1 MQYPF
6 GTASKNTIPR
16 SSIGAR
22 DFFYL
27 LSFMK
32 AEVWHRTFARSYRT
46 FRYPITGH
54 NQIPMIRI
62 FFLLV
67 LSFCANMLSAQ
78 PAAPL
83 LPAEEAVKIALEN
96 NFNIKLVQ
104 ADAAIATVNDTK
116 GNAGMLPTVNL
127 VAGESFTLST
137 FQQKLSNGTE
147 FNALGAPFNSANVGV
162 QLNWPLFDG
171 RRMFIAKQRLEAQD
185 ALGQLNL
192 QNQVQQTTAAVLQA
206 YYDIVRGRQQEK
218 ALTEVITLNQERLRI
233 AEARLAAGF
242 AGQTDALQAR
252 IDLNQR
258 RSDLLNQ
265 VNVTTSSKRAL
276 NQLLARAPETP
287 FEVDETLVNNYT
299 PDRESL
305 KQKIQSQN
313 PTLVSLQKNKEIAA
327 LLTDEARTLNKARIN
342 GIGQLN
348 ALRADNGSGFQKS
361 NTQAGLTL
369 GASLIYPLYSGGN
382 YKRQVESAQ
391 LQAQQA
397 GIRVEAQQLSIE
409 SALDNQLA
417 FFKTQ
422 QQVLL
427 LEEENVTN
435 ARENLNVS
443 TERFRLGQTNALET
457 QTAQNTLEQALFRRN
472 LALYNLK
479 ITELQLRLLA
489 GEL

>member
-1 MQYPF
+1 M
-6 GTASKNTIPR
+6 GIS
-16 SSIGAR
+16 
-22 DFFYL
+22 
-27 LSFMK
+27 
-32 AEVWHRTFARSYRT
+32 AEYNQKPMYRT
-46 FRYPITGH
+46 S
-54 NQIPMIRI
+54 
-62 FFLLV
+62 LLFV
-67 LSFCANMLSAQ
+67 LTFCASLLLAQ
-78 PAAPL
+78 TNAPL
-83 LPAEEAVKIALEN
+83 LTAEEAVRIALEN
-96 NFNIKLVQ
+96 NFTIRLVQ
-104 ADAAIATVNDTK
+104 ADADIAKTNNTK

-127 VAGESFTLST
+127 VANETFTLST

-147 FNALGAPFNSANVGV
+147 FNALGAPFNTASAGV

-171 RRMFIAKQRLEAQD
+171 RRMFIAKQRLEAQE

-192 QNQVQQTTAAVLQA
+192 QSQVQQTTADVLQA

-218 ALTEVITLNQERLRI
+218 ALAEVITLNQERLRI

-242 AGQTDALQAR
+242 SGQTDALQAR

-265 VNVTTSSKRAL
+265 ENVTLSAKRAL
-276 NQLLARAPETP
+276 NQLLARAPETS
-287 FEVDETLVNNYT
+287 FEVDETLINNYT
-299 PDRESL
+299 PERTSL
-305 KQKIQSQN
+305 LQKIQTQN
-313 PTLVSLQKNKEIAA
+313 PTMLSLQKSNDIAA
-327 LLTDEARTLNKARIN
+327 LLTDEARTLNKLRIN
-342 GIGQLN
+342 GIGQFN
-348 ALRADNGSGFQKS
+348 ALRSDNGSGFQRS
-361 NTQAGLTL
+361 NTQAGLTI
-369 GASLIYPLYSGGN
+369 GGSVVYPLYSGGN
-382 YKRQVESAQ
+382 FKRQVQTAQ

-397 GIRVEAQQLSIE
+397 SIQVDAQRLSIE
-409 SALDNQLA
+409 SSLDNQLA

-472 LALYNLK
+472 LALFNLK

>member
-1 MQYPF
+1 M
-6 GTASKNTIPR
+6 
-16 SSIGAR
+16 
-22 DFFYL
+22 
-27 LSFMK
+27 
-32 AEVWHRTFARSYRT
+32 YRT
-46 FRYPITGH
+46 S
-54 NQIPMIRI
+54 
-62 FFLLV
+62 LLFV
-67 LSFCANMLSAQ
+67 LTFCASLLLAQ
-78 PAAPL
+78 TNAPL
-83 LPAEEAVKIALEN
+83 LTAEEAVRIALEN
-96 NFNIKLVQ
+96 NFTIRVVQ
-104 ADAAIATVNDTK
+104 ADADIAKTNNTK

-127 VAGESFTLST
+127 VANETFTLST
-137 FQQKLSNGTE
+137 FQQKLANGTE
-147 FNALGAPFNSANVGV
+147 FNALGAPFNTASAGV

-171 RRMFIAKQRLEAQD
+171 RRMFIAKQRLEAQE

-192 QNQVQQTTAAVLQA
+192 QSQVQQTTADVLQA

-218 ALTEVITLNQERLRI
+218 ALAEVITLNQERLRI

-242 AGQTDALQAR
+242 SGQTDALQAR

-265 VNVTTSSKRAL
+265 ENVTLSAKRAL
-276 NQLLARAPETP
+276 NQLLARTPETA

-299 PDRESL
+299 PERTSL
-305 KQKIQSQN
+305 LQKIQMQN
-313 PTLVSLQKNKEIAA
+313 PTMLSLQKSSDIAA
-327 LLTDEARTLNKARIN
+327 LLTDEARTLNKLRTNA
-342 GIGQLN
+342 IGQFN
-348 ALRADNGSGFQKS
+348 ALRSDNGSGFQRS
-361 NTQAGLTL
+361 NTQAGLTI
-369 GASLIYPLYSGGN
+369 GGSLIYPLYSGGN
-382 YKRQVESAQ
+382 FKRQVQAAH

-397 GIRVEAQQLSIE
+397 GIRVEAQRLSIE
-409 SALDNQLA
+409 STLDNQLA

>member
-1 MQYPF
+1 M
-6 GTASKNTIPR
+6 
-16 SSIGAR
+16 
-22 DFFYL
+22 
-27 LSFMK
+27 
-32 AEVWHRTFARSYRT
+32 YRT
-46 FRYPITGH
+46 F
-54 NQIPMIRI
+54 
-62 FFLLV
+62 LLFV
-67 LSFCANMLSAQ
+67 LTFCASLLLAQ
-78 PAAPL
+78 TNAPL
-83 LPAEEAVKIALEN
+83 LTAEEAVRIALEN
-96 NFNIKLVQ
+96 NFTIRLVQ
-104 ADAAIATVNDTK
+104 ADADIAKTNNTK

-127 VAGESFTLST
+127 VANETFTLST

-147 FNALGAPFNSANVGV
+147 FNALGAPFNTASAGV

-171 RRMFIAKQRLEAQD
+171 RRMFIAKQRLEAQE

-192 QNQVQQTTAAVLQA
+192 QSQVQQTTADVLQA

-218 ALTEVITLNQERLRI
+218 ALAEVITLNQERLRI

-265 VNVTTSSKRAL
+265 ENVTLSAKQAL
-276 NQLLARAPETP
+276 NQLLARAPETS

-299 PDRESL
+299 PERTSL
-305 KQKIQSQN
+305 LQKIQTQN
-313 PTLVSLQKNKEIAA
+313 PTMLSLQKSSEVAA
-327 LLTDEARTLNKARIN
+327 LLTDEARTLNKLRIN
-342 GIGQLN
+342 GIGQFN
-348 ALRADNGSGFQKS
+348 ALRSDNGSGFQRS
-361 NTQAGLTL
+361 NTQAGLTI
-369 GASLIYPLYSGGN
+369 GGSLVYPLYNGGN
-382 YKRQVESAQ
+382 FKRQVQVAQ

-397 GIRVEAQQLSIE
+397 GIQVDAQRLSIE
-409 SALDNQLA
+409 SSLDNQLA

>member
-1 MQYPF
+1 M
-6 GTASKNTIPR
+6 S
-16 SSIGAR
+16 
-22 DFFYL
+22 L
-27 LSFMK
+27 LF
-32 AEVWHRTFARSYRT
+32 
-46 FRYPITGH
+46 
-54 NQIPMIRI
+54 
-62 FFLLV
+62 V
-67 LSFCANMLSAQ
+67 LTFCASPSLLLAQ
-78 PAAPL
+78 TNAPL
-83 LPAEEAVKIALEN
+83 LTAEEAVRIALEN
-96 NFNIKLVQ
+96 NFTIRLVQ
-104 ADAAIATVNDTK
+104 ADADIAKTNNTK

-127 VAGESFTLST
+127 VANETFTLST
-137 FQQKLSNGTE
+137 FQQKLANGTE
-147 FNALGAPFNSANVGV
+147 FNALGAPFNTASAGV

-171 RRMFIAKQRLEAQD
+171 RRMYIAKQRLEAQE

-192 QNQVQQTTAAVLQA
+192 QSQVQQTTADVLQA

-218 ALTEVITLNQERLRI
+218 ALAEVISLNQERLRI

-242 AGQTDALQAR
+242 SGQTDALQAR

-265 VNVTTSSKRAL
+265 ENVTFSAKRTL
-276 NQLLARAPETP
+276 NQLLARVPETA

-299 PDRESL
+299 PERTSL
-305 KQKIQSQN
+305 LQKIQTQN
-313 PTLVSLQKNKEIAA
+313 PTMLSLQKSSEVAA
-327 LLTDEARTLNKARIN
+327 LLTDEARTLNKLRIN
-342 GIGQLN
+342 GIGQFN
-348 ALRADNGSGFQKS
+348 ALRSDNGSGFQRS
-361 NTQAGLTL
+361 NTQAGLTI
-369 GASLIYPLYSGGN
+369 GGSLVYPLYNGGN
-382 YKRQVESAQ
+382 FKRQVQVAQ

-397 GIRVEAQQLSIE
+397 GIQVNAQRLSIE
-409 SALDNQLA
+409 STLDNQLA

>member
-1 MQYPF
+1 
-6 GTASKNTIPR
+6 
-16 SSIGAR
+16 
-22 DFFYL
+22 
-27 LSFMK
+27 
-32 AEVWHRTFARSYRT
+32 
-46 FRYPITGH
+46 
-54 NQIPMIRI
+54 
-62 FFLLV
+62 
-67 LSFCANMLSAQ
+67 
-78 PAAPL
+78 
-83 LPAEEAVKIALEN
+83 
-96 NFNIKLVQ
+96 
-104 ADAAIATVNDTK
+104 
-116 GNAGMLPTVNL
+116 
-127 VAGESFTLST
+127 
-137 FQQKLSNGTE
+137 
-147 FNALGAPFNSANVGV
+147 LGAPFNTGSVGV

-171 RRMFIAKQRLEAQD
+171 RRMFIAKQRLEAQE

-192 QNQVQQTTAAVLQA
+192 QSQVQQTTADVLQA

-218 ALTEVITLNQERLRI
+218 ALAEVITLNQERLRI

-242 AGQTDALQAR
+242 SGQTDALQAR

-265 VNVTTSSKRAL
+265 ENVTLSAKRAL
-276 NQLLARAPETP
+276 NQLLARVPETI

-299 PDRESL
+299 PERTSL
-305 KQKIQSQN
+305 LQKIQTQN
-313 PTLVSLQKNKEIAA
+313 PTMLSLQKSSEVAV
-327 LLTDEARTLNKARIN
+327 LLTDEARTLNKLRIN
-342 GIGQLN
+342 GIAQFN
-348 ALRADNGSGFQKS
+348 ALRSDNGSGFQRS
-361 NTQAGLTL
+361 NTQAGLTI
-369 GASLIYPLYSGGN
+369 GGSLVYPLYSGGN
-382 YKRQVESAQ
+382 FKRQVQVAQ

-397 GIRVEAQQLSIE
+397 GIQVDAQRLSIE
-409 SALDNQLA
+409 SSLDNQLA